1 MLLND
6 ILFCEKPRLIEINR
20 PGDDLYYTFDYDTRS
35 FNVNMEFQHFHEFYE
50 IFILLDE
57 EADHIIEGKI
67 YNTQRFDIVALR
79 PRILHKTHYPKGDP
93 KKRLIVRFYFNE
105 RSPGLEIYLREILS
119 IFNAPVPIYRFDE
132 NKRQVIFALI
142 NSIFTVSESKDPV
155 RNLMVH
161 NKFIELLYHI
171 YTSQDNNAYEIES
184 ATNPII
190 NKVYAITSFIHDN
203 YNQQLSLDYIA
214 DKFFISSYYLSH
226 QFKKIT
232 GFNLINYI
240 QMTRIKKAQ
249 QLLLYTDLKITVIA
263 EQCGFTS
270 FSQFN
275 RVFNK
280 FCKCSPSQFRIEKNI
295 TNLNVLN

>member
-1 MLLND
+1 MFMLLND
-6 ILFCEKPRLIEINR
+6 ILLYENPRLIEINR
-20 PGDDLYYTFDYDTRS
+20 PGDDLYYKFDYDTRS

-57 EADHIIEGKI
+57 AADHIIEGKI
-67 YNTQRFDIVALR
+67 YNTQRFDIVALK
-79 PRILHKTHYPKGDP
+79 PRSLHKTHYPKGEP

-105 RSPGLEIYLREILS
+105 KAPGLETYLSQILS

-132 NKRQVIFALI
+132 NKRQVLFALI
-142 NSIFTVSESKDPV
+142 NDIFSFSESKDSV
-155 RNLMVH
+155 RNLMIH
-161 NKFIELLYHI
+161 NKFVELLYHI
-171 YTSQDNNAYEIES
+171 YISRNKNVYEVES
-184 ATNPII
+184 VANPIV
-190 NKVYAITSFIHDN
+190 NKVYSITSFIHDH
-203 YNQQLSLDYIA
+203 YSEELSLDYIA
-214 DKFFISSYYLSH
+214 DKFFISTYYLSH

-240 QMTRIKKAQ
+240 QMTRVKNAQ

-280 FCKCSPSQFRIEKNI
+280 FCKCSPSQFRTENNI
-295 TNLNVLN
+295 TN